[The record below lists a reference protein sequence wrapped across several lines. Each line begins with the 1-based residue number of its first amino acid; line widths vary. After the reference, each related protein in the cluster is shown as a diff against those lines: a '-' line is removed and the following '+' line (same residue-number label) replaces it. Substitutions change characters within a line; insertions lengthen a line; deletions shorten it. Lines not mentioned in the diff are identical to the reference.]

1 MSSKRPKL
9 FMTILLF
16 LGGFIGLLF
25 GCVLALFIGK
35 TLPIEKNTTAV
46 TPIPN
51 LAIRNVTVTIDP
63 KLKDELFTQLENF
76 ADEWRYAVLI
86 APTNSNGNEYIVK
99 LYRVDMKMTG
109 SYYADTGVLELGFYN
124 TRAVG
129 QNPERYF
136 DDELKDLKS
145 LISEIPNSSYSVK
158 K

>member
-1 MSSKRPKL
+1 
-9 FMTILLF
+9 MTVFLF
-16 LGGFIGLLF
+16 LGGCIGILF
-25 GCVLALFIGK
+25 GCGLALFIGK
-35 TLPIEKNTTAV
+35 TLPIEKSTTPV
-46 TPIPN
+46 TPLPN
-51 LAIRNVTVTIDP
+51 LAIRNITVTIDP
-63 KLKDELFTQLENF
+63 KLKDELFARLENF

-86 APTNSNGNEYIVK
+86 APTNSSEIEYIVK

-124 TRAVG
+124 TRAIG

-145 LISEIPNSSYSVK
+145 LISEIPNSTFSVK